1 MIRITKQAD
10 YGVILMTFMTSSG
23 EDLFKASEL
32 AAETGL
38 PQPTVSKILKLLT
51 RAGLLLS
58 HRGVKGGYTLGR
70 RAEEISVAE
79 IIAALDGPIA
89 VTECIEQTPGE
100 CSRESRCEVRGNWQR
115 INLAIHDALESISL
129 AEMAAPATGRPDE
142 APDLVTLGA
151 R

>member
-10 YGVILMTFMTSSG
+10 YGVVLMTLMASHATN
-23 EDLFKASEL
+23 LWKASEL

-51 RAGLLLS
+51 RARLLAS
-58 HRGVKGGYTLGR
+58 QRGVKGGYTLGR
-70 RAEEISVAE
+70 AANEISVAE
-79 IIAALDGPIA
+79 IVAALDGPIA

-100 CSRESRCEVRGNWQR
+100 CPREDRCGVRGNWQR

-129 AEMAAPATGRPDE
+129 ADMAVPVGAGTEVGPE
-142 APDLVTLGA
+142 LITLGA
-151 R
+151 G

>member
-10 YGVILMTFMTSSG
+10 YGVVLMTLMASHAT
-23 EDLFKASEL
+23 DLWKASEL

-51 RAGLLLS
+51 RGGLLVS
-58 HRGVKGGYTLGR
+58 QRGVKGGYTLGR
-70 RAEEISVAE
+70 AAEDISVAE
-79 IIAALDGPIA
+79 IVTALDGPIA

-100 CSRESRCEVRGNWQR
+100 CTREDRCVVRGNWQR
-115 INLAIHDALESISL
+115 INLAIHDALESINL
-129 AEMAAPATGRPDE
+129 ADMAVPVEAGAETGPE
-142 APDLVTLGA
+142 LIKLGV

>member
-10 YGVILMTFMTSSG
+10 YGVVLMTFMTQRE

-38 PQPTVSKILKLLT
+38 PLPTVSKILKLLT
-51 RAGLLLS
+51 RGGLLVS

-70 RAEEISVAE
+70 MAEEISVAE
-79 IIAALDGPIA
+79 IVAALDGPIA

-100 CSRESRCEVRGNWQR
+100 CSRESRCVVRGNWQR

-129 AEMAAPATGRPDE
+129 AEMAAPAVARLEE
-142 APDLVTLGA
+142 ASELVTLGS